1 MLSRNFC
8 RIIRGRKGGG
18 AIPPVQ
24 KGGLSYDE
32 GSGCQGKVDRLCN
45 VLYDV
50 TDAAEVA
57 SCDTVYEEEA
67 LRIIHQYCE
76 KLIAVIEAEE

>member
-1 MLSRNFC
+1 M
-8 RIIRGRKGGG
+8 
-18 AIPPVQ
+18 
-24 KGGLSYDE
+24 
-32 GSGCQGKVDRLCN
+32 DRLCS